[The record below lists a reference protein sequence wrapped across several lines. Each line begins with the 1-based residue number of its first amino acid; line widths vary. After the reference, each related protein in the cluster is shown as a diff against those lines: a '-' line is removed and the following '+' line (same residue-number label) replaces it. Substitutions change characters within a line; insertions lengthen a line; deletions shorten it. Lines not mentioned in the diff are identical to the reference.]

1 VVDRFLWF
9 AYSNLDVAIAGK
21 LLGAEILGFYTVAL
35 QLAAI
40 PLDKVLPVLTQVA
53 FPAVARIQ
61 KEPERV
67 RQNMLKAFRYANLLF
82 LPVFW
87 GMALVATDALPLI
100 LGEHWATAVVP
111 FQMICVILPLKAIA
125 ALVPPALFGI
135 GRPLVNVGNMA
146 ISLALLA
153 VGFGVGARW
162 GLVGLA
168 GAWMAV
174 YPVVFVGVVTRA
186 LGTLGL
192 WWADLLRGWRGPW
205 VAALAMATA
214 VLGVQILGEGWSTI
228 LRLVLAILSGAV
240 AYVAAIH
247 LVDRAAVNELRAL
260 LAR

>member
-1 VVDRFLWF
+1 VDRFLWF
-9 AYSNLDVAIAGK
+9 AYSNLDVTIAGK

-87 GMALVATDALPLI
+87 GMALVAGDALPLI
-100 LGEHWATAVVP
+100 LGEHWGSAVIP
-111 FQMICVILPLKAIA
+111 FQLICIILPLKAIA

-146 ISLALLA
+146 ISLVLLA
-153 VGFGVGARW
+153 VGFAVGARW
-162 GLVGLA
+162 RLVGLA
-168 GAWMAV
+168 AAWLVV
-174 YPVVFVGVVTRA
+174 YPIVFAIVTTRA
-186 LGTLGL
+186 LGPLGL
-192 WWADLLRGWRGPW
+192 RWADLLRGWRGPW
-205 VAALAMATA
+205 LAALAMSAA
-214 VLGVQILGEGWSTI
+214 VYGVQALGEEWSTI
-228 LRLVLAILSGAV
+228 LRLLLSVISGAAV
-240 AYVAAIH
+240 YVAAIH
-247 LVDRAAVNELRAL
+247 LIDRSAVNELRGL
-260 LAR
+260 MGR